1 MPSPISLLVEM
12 EIWISTFLSYE
23 VIHDCL
29 GITGGEHLQLIV
41 MAEIVKVPYCKSNLV
56 ITTVPLQ
63 HTVHYLVFAD
73 SRNLHMHN
81 LCFLLISHFS
91 VRTQET
97 RKGLVESSDGCVR

>member
-1 MPSPISLLVEM
+1 M
-12 EIWISTFLSYE
+12 FLSYQ

-29 GITGGEHLQLIV
+29 GITGGEHLQLIA
-41 MAEIVKVPYCKSNLV
+41 MADIVKVPCCKANHN
-56 ITTVPLQ
+56 ITTMSLQ

-81 LCFLLISHFS
+81 LCFLLINFS

-97 RKGLVESSDGCVR
+97 R

>member
-1 MPSPISLLVEM
+1 VL
-12 EIWISTFLSYE
+12 
-23 VIHDCL
+23 
-29 GITGGEHLQLIV
+29 
-41 MAEIVKVPYCKSNLV
+41 
-56 ITTVPLQ
+56 LQ